1 MNAGQ
6 IEEGESLQEY
16 LWILEEMRL
25 YDIPKS
31 ALRFS
36 LDEAR
41 NSAFESITRVLD
53 KHKANLKRVETEL
66 TDPSLDDT
74 EAGVTYKQ
82 YLEKERVRFEGLV
95 EEMTKE
101 VEEFLKH

>member
-41 NSAFESITRVLD
+41 NSAFESFTRVLD
-53 KHKANLKRVETEL
+53 NHNANLERVQKEL
-66 TDPSLDDT
+66 SDPKLDDT
-74 EAGVTYKQ
+74 DGGAAYKQ
-82 YLEKERVRFEGLV
+82 YLEQDKTRLELLVKQMSKEL
-95 EEMTKE
+95 
-101 VEEFLKH
+101 EEFLEH